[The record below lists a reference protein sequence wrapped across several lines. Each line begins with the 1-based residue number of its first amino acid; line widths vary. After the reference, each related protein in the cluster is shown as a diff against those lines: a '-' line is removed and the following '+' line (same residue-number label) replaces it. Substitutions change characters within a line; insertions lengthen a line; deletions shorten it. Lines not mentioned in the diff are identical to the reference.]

1 MVLRNSA
8 LNRFILGN
16 KVVERNS
23 DNLFYSQKNKVN
35 LNAWIVPN
43 SDNQNTGDYI
53 SKIIVESMCSKL
65 GIDINK
71 KVAKTEHLYAIG
83 SILMGYQDMVVWGSG
98 FGYDKTVSS
107 TFKLYKLLHKI
118 RNQKID
124 VRAVRGPETRRILI
138 NMGYSCPDVYGDP
151 AVLLPIFL
159 SEKHKKEV

>member
-98 FGYDKTVSS
+98 F
-107 TFKLYKLLHKI
+107 
-118 RNQKID
+118 
-124 VRAVRGPETRRILI
+124 
-138 NMGYSCPDVYGDP
+138 
-151 AVLLPIFL
+151 
-159 SEKHKKEV
+159 